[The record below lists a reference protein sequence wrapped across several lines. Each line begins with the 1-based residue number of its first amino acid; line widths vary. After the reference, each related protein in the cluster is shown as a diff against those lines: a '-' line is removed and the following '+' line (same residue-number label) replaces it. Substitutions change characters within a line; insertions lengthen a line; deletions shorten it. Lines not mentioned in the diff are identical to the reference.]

1 MGLPYRVSAFG
12 LDWRSDIA
20 LPGFD
25 PGPPAGP
32 PAGAPAG
39 PPAGP
44 AATRG
49 APIEMSRLDALPDR
63 PGARAI
69 NRGFVYPDGIRF
81 RWDDEVVFDMA
92 HGNRIGYLPGPGW
105 TGVMPAAFYGT
116 VAALT
121 AAWRGL
127 LPLHACAVE
136 LDGRA
141 VLIAGAAGAG
151 KSTLTAGLIAAGA
164 ALVADDLV
172 VLRVEEGRVAGRNV
186 VLRGRPTIRLHPD
199 TAAALDTL
207 DAWPVPEDPRGK
219 WLARPRHRSS
229 ADELDLAAV
238 LILGDGIDQGTTP
251 AQGVALRLFPHLF
264 RRNWID
270 ALPMRQAVMR
280 DLLRLSV
287 RVPVLGYP
295 AQDGVAP
302 EDRRR
307 RAERAIDLV
316 RELLGVSG

>member
-1 MGLPYRVSAFG
+1 MDLPHRTSAFG

-25 PGPPAGP
+25 LAAP
-32 PAGAPAG
+32 PAGAPPG
-39 PPAGP
+39 
-44 AATRG
+44 
-49 APIEMSRLDALPDR
+49 IDVHRLDALADR
-63 PGARAI
+63 PGGRAI

-81 RWDDEVVFDMA
+81 GWDDEVVFDME
-92 HGNRIGYLPGPGW
+92 HGMRIGYLPGPGW
-105 TGVMPAAFYGT
+105 TGAMPAAFYST

-164 ALVADDLV
+164 RFMADDLV
-172 VLRVEEGRVAGRNV
+172 VLRIEEGRVAGRNV
-186 VLRGRPTIRLHPD
+186 VLRGRPTIRLHPG
-199 TAAALDTL
+199 TAAALDCV

-219 WLARPRHRSS
+219 WLARPRARSA
-229 ADELDLAAV
+229 ADALDLAAI
-238 LILGDGIDQGTTP
+238 LILGEEGEGPAP
-251 AQGVALRLFPHLF
+251 AQGAVLRLFPHLF
-264 RRNWID
+264 RRSWID
-270 ALPMRQAVMR
+270 ALPMRQAVLR

-295 AQDGVAP
+295 AQDGVTPAH
-302 EDRRR
+302 RRQ
-307 RAERAIDLV
+307 RAERAIAM
-316 RELLGVSG
+316 LLGR